1 MNKKTIVSISL
12 LLFSFLMIANLF
24 TKFYFTFYEIT
35 AITFLFYGIS
45 SIFYGFKI
53 GNRGVIFL
61 ASITFLSGV
70 FLLIL
75 ENARLI
81 NTRGIYLT
89 GSLFILGSS
98 LLMLFIYDSKIKQFL
113 WISLT
118 LIALSNASIFLIDI
132 NFIKSAIEFTDRIM
146 SVIYPYFLIALGLFL
161 LTGSFTRE

>member
-45 SIFYGFKI
+45 SIYYGFKV

-89 GSLFILGSS
+89 GLLFMLGSS

-113 WISLT
+113 WISVA
-118 LIALSNASIFLIDI
+118 LIVFSIASIFLIDI

-146 SVIYPYFLIALGLFL
+146 SAIYPYFLIALGLFL